1 MGFFLS
7 SGLYGKVGLSASAMS
22 QQLYCNAHIF
32 ILSLFVVMTS
42 FLHYLHGDLWIKIF
56 CY

>member
-42 FLHYLHGDLWIKIF
+42 FLHYLYGDLWIKIF